1 LPNSAFEASAFAA
14 RKPAPVPQS
23 APKDK
28 VAG

>member
-1 LPNSAFEASAFAA
+1 LPNSAFESSAFSP
-14 RKPAPVPQS
+14 RKSAPVPQS